1 MKNHPACGLTGN
13 LYLAEKNC
21 GAVRSMLLKNLQSAL
36 LWRLNNP
43 RALKN
48 KHIMS
53 NRMII
58 LGGGESGVGAA
69 ILAAQRGYDVFVSD
83 GGPLKEAYK
92 KALQQHDIAFE
103 ENGHSE
109 DRILDGDEVMKSPG
123 IPDKNEMV
131 RRIRAKGIPVISEI
145 ELAYRY
151 KGDSRIIG
159 ITGSN
164 GKSTTTALTYHI
176 CKHGGFDCALV
187 GNIGY
192 SFARQVAEDPKPWYV
207 CEISSFQLD
216 DIVDF
221 RSDVAVLT
229 NITEDHLDRYD
240 YKFENYIASKFR
252 ITKNQTS
259 GDYFIYNEDDP
270 VIEQNIGLFQIHSNP
285 LPFTM
290 QQEPNK
296 GGFIGKGQL
305 TINTGSEK
313 LQMSIYD
320 FALKGIHNQYNTMAA
335 GIASATVGI
344 RKEKI
349 REAIQSF
356 EALEHRMEHVLTVR
370 GVEFIND
377 SKATNVN
384 STWYALESMD
394 KPTVLIL
401 GGVDKGN
408 DYSLIR
414 DLIKEKVKAIVC
426 MGVDNRKIHEAFQN
440 DVPVMVN
447 TGSAEEA
454 VKAAFH
460 FATKGDTVLLSPACA
475 SFDLFKNY
483 EDRGRQFKEAVRDL

>member
-1 MKNHPACGLTGN
+1 MDRRI
-13 LYLAEKNC
+13 
-21 GAVRSMLLKNLQSAL
+21 V
-36 LWRLNNP
+36 
-43 RALKN
+43 
-48 KHIMS
+48 
-53 NRMII
+53 I

-69 ILAAQRGYDVFVSD
+69 ILAAQKGYDVFVSD
-83 GGPLKEAYK
+83 GGSLKDIYRQE
-92 KALQQHDIAFE
+92 LQRHKISFE
-103 ENGHSE
+103 EGGH
-109 DRILDGDEVMKSPG
+109 DKARILAADEIVKSPG
-123 IPDKNEMV
+123 IPEKNELV
-131 RRIRAKGIPVISEI
+131 REIRAKGIPVISEI

-151 KGDSRIIG
+151 KGKSRIVA

-164 GKSTTTALTYHI
+164 GKSTTTAMIYHI
-176 CKHGGFDCALV
+176 FRHGGLDAALV

-192 SFARQVAEDPKPWYV
+192 SFARQVAEDPKEWYV
-207 CEISSFQLD
+207 AEISSFQLD
-216 DIVDF
+216 DIVSF
-221 RSDVAVLT
+221 RPDLAILT

-240 YKFENYIASKFR
+240 YQFENYIRSKFR
-252 ITKNQTS
+252 IVMNQTEE
-259 GDYFIYNEDDP
+259 DYFIYCEDDP
-270 VIEQNIGLFQIHSNP
+270 VIKKYISQFPIHSNP

-296 GGFIGKGQL
+296 GGFIKNGQMSV
-305 TINTGSEK
+305 NTGNEK

-356 EALEHRMEHVLTVR
+356 EALEHRMEYVLTVR

-394 KPTVLIL
+394 KPTILIL

-414 DLIKEKVKAIVC
+414 DLVKEKVKAIVC

-440 DVPVMVN
+440 DVSLMVN
-447 TGSAEEA
+447 TASAEEA

-460 FATKGDTVLLSPACA
+460 FATKGDVVLLSPACA